1 VPLPELNAAIASA
14 TRRALACG
22 ALQPIPTRPEVVEDE
37 GLAFVL
43 RVGDLRRKSESDRAQ
58 RAAEKPANPFLPYD
72 PGMFVADIGEGHVLL
87 LNKFQ
92 VLEGH
97 ALVVTR
103 AFAEQEAALEVPDF
117 AAVAAVLRQTAGLAF
132 FNSGAGAGASQPH
145 RHVQLLPWPL
155 MPAGQAAPFDP
166 RAWAGRGEGW
176 PFPHAWAALAAG
188 ELEQP
193 QELAAHYAGLLQ
205 RIGLGGAAGY
215 SGYNLLMTPDWMML
229 VRRGRSAHE
238 GLGVNALG
246 FAGTL
251 LVRGEEELQRLRA
264 MGPLT
269 LLRAVSG

>member
-1 VPLPELNAAIASA
+1 MSSEIDFSAAIAEAGRSA
-14 TRRALACG
+14 RESG

-58 RAAEKPANPFLPYD
+58 RAAPKPANPFLPYD
-72 PGMFVADIGEGHVLL
+72 PAMFVADIGEGHVLL

-103 AFAEQEAALEVPDF
+103 AFAEQEATLEAPDF
-117 AAVAAVLRQTAGLAF
+117 AAVATVLRQTRGLAF
-132 FNSGAGAGASQPH
+132 FNSGEAAGASQRH

-155 MPAGQAAPFDP
+155 LPAERAAPFDP
-166 RAWAGRGEGW
+166 RRWQGEGW
-176 PFPHAWAALAAG
+176 PFPHAWAALAPDDLA
-188 ELEQP
+188 QP
-193 QELAAHYAGLLQ
+193 QRLTAHYADLL
-205 RIGLGGAAGY
+205 RKIGLGGAAGY
-215 SGYNLLMTPDWMML
+215 SGYNLLMTPGWMML
-229 VRRGRSAHE
+229 VRRSRGMHD

-246 FAGTL
+246 FVGTL
-251 LVRGEEELQRLRA
+251 LLRGEEELQRLRA
-264 MGPLT
+264 MGPLN

>member
-1 VPLPELNAAIASA
+1 
-14 TRRALACG
+14 
-22 ALQPIPTRPEVVEDE
+22 
-37 GLAFVL
+37 
-43 RVGDLRRKSESDRAQ
+43 
-58 RAAEKPANPFLPYD
+58 
-72 PGMFVADIGEGHVLL
+72 M
-87 LNKFQ
+87 
-92 VLEGH
+92 
-97 ALVVTR
+97 
-103 AFAEQEAALEVPDF
+103 
-117 AAVAAVLRQTAGLAF
+117 AV
-132 FNSGAGAGASQPH
+132 
-145 RHVQLLPWPL
+145 
-155 MPAGQAAPFDP
+155 
-166 RAWAGRGEGW
+166 
-176 PFPHAWAALAAG
+176 AWAALAAG

>member
-1 VPLPELNAAIASA
+1 MPELNAAIASA

-58 RAAEKPANPFLPYD
+58 RVVPKPANPFLPYD
-72 PGMFVADIGEGHVLL
+72 PAMFVADVGEGHVLL

-103 AFAEQEAALEVPDF
+103 DFAAQEAALQPEDF

-132 FNSGAGAGASQPH
+132 FNSGASAGASQPH

-155 MPAGQAAPFDP
+155 MPAREAAPFDP
-166 RAWAGRGEGW
+166 RAWAGRGAGW
-176 PFPHAWAALAAG
+176 PFPHAWVALAAG

-193 QELAAHYAGLLQ
+193 RQLVAHYAALLGG
-205 RIGLGGAAGY
+205 IGLGGAAGY

-229 VRRGRSAHE
+229 VRRSRGAHE

-251 LVRGEEELQRLRA
+251 LVRGEEELRRLRE
-264 MGPLT
+264 MGPLA
-269 LLRAVSG
+269 LLRAVTS